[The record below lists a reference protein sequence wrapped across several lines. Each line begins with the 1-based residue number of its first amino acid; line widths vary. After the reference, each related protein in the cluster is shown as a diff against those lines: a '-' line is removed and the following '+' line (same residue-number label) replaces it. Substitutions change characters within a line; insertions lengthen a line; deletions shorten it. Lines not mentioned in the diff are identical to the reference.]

1 MDKQSTQE
9 KNNDNHD
16 EIEKDDHTTKHSLEF
31 KLHFYTTLIKELE
44 TTIQHQQEELEV
56 IYFLRLKL

>member
-1 MDKQSTQE
+1 MNKQATQE
-9 KNNDNHD
+9 NNDQN
-16 EIEKDDHTTKHSLEF
+16 EHTTNHSLEF

-56 IYFLRLKL
+56 MYFHRLRL